1 MHNLAKLGTYLD
13 WIFLG
18 AKYSRYLDQIAIT
31 QEEYCLHFIKNWIR
45 DLECKFNC
53 AKKLGIVEALSENWA
68 RARHGK

>member
-45 DLECKFNC
+45 DLESKFNC